1 MSHPCLDPRVWLPL
15 LLAGSWFAA
24 RARPPAVEPPAPPAV
39 ALALPPMH
47 GLPPSSK
54 EQNLELDA
62 EHSSVRFLV
71 TGLRGEL
78 LVACPSVQGS
88 LKLLA
93 GGAGGELELRLDLAS
108 LVPLHDST
116 VHGGTGGVDV
126 PHVLGVHRGSEI
138 VYRANLVATTGSD
151 LPGVVQRTFL
161 GTLRFGSRVMQQPMQ
176 LWQCSLPGQPLRLQ
190 GHGTVAAETYGLPKR
205 RWLALIDE
213 GHAVTLGLDLA
224 WRRRAR

>member
-1 MSHPCLDPRVWLPL
+1 MSHPCLDARVWLPL
-15 LLAGSWFAA
+15 VVAAGWFAT
-24 RARPPAVEPPAPPAV
+24 RARPPAPEPPGPPA
-39 ALALPPMH
+39 AAMTLPPMH
-47 GLPPSSK
+47 GLPPSTK
-54 EQNLELDA
+54 EQVLELDA

-78 LVACPSVQGS
+78 LVACPAVQGS

-108 LVPLHDST
+108 LVPLHDAAS
-116 VHGGTGGVDV
+116 VDV

-161 GTLRFGSRVMQQPMQ
+161 GTLRFGARVMQQPMQ

-190 GHGTVAAETYGLPKR
+190 GHGTVAAEAYGLPKR